1 MYQFISPAPFILS
14 GPSGC
19 GKTYLIRDLIR
30 YKKELFSIEPTEVVY
45 YYAIYQKIYD
55 SMPGVEFIQGRPS
68 SLERFQNNEHSLII
82 IDDHMLDLMN
92 DKVTAAL
99 FIRGS
104 HHYGVSVI
112 IVSQNIF
119 HQGKVSRTISLN
131 THYIFFF
138 RSPRDSSIINRI
150 ASQMYPGK
158 GGILIEA
165 FEDATKNKP
174 YNYLC
179 IDLSP
184 HLHDD
189 NLRLRSHI
197 FPHEECI
204 VYKPL

>member
-1 MYQFISPAPFILS
+1 MYQIIAPAPILVS

-30 YKKELFSIEPTEVVY
+30 YKKDLFSIEPTEVVY
-45 YYAIYQKIYD
+45 YYAIYQEIYN

-68 SLERFQNNEHSLII
+68 SLERFQNDEHSLII
-82 IDDHMLDLMN
+82 IDDAMLDLVN
-92 DKVTAAL
+92 DKVTASL

-104 HHYGVSVI
+104 HHYGISVI

-119 HQGKVSRTISLN
+119 QQGKVSRTISLN
-131 THYIFFF
+131 THYIFMF

-150 ASQMYPGK
+150 ASQIYPGK

-165 FEDATKNKP
+165 FQNATQNKL
-174 YNYLC
+174 YGYLC

-184 HLHDD
+184 HLQDD
-189 NLRLRSHI
+189 NLRLRCHI
-197 FPHEECI
+197 LPNEECI